1 MEFINNNKKYTFI
14 PDKVNLIENIK
25 IKNLNMK
32 NDIFEKYDASLNLD
46 GQYIICNDK
55 SQIKKFSKKIIKET
69 YLEYLDFIKNYD
81 LKRDKWIYNIIDG
94 ISEQDSIIYKDN
106 QFLLIPSYTWDKSI
120 DNLHLLCIPLDKT
133 LRCIRDLEFSHIEL
147 LKDIKIKTLEVIKN
161 NFYLDETQFKI
172 FFHYEPSTYHLHIHF
187 VNILNKE
194 CNSSVEYSHD
204 LDTVIFNLELDS
216 NYYKKIIMN
225 KRT

>member
-1 MEFINNNKKYTFI
+1 MEIYYDNKKYSFI
-14 PDKVNLIENIK
+14 PNKINLIENIQ
-25 IKNLNMK
+25 IKNLIMK
-32 NDIFEKYDASLNLD
+32 NDIFEKYDASINLD
-46 GQYIICNDK
+46 GQYIICNDVT
-55 SQIKKFSKKIIKET
+55 QIKNFSKKVIKET
-69 YLEYLDFIKNYD
+69 YSEYLKFINNYD
-81 LKRDKWIYNIIDG
+81 TKKDKWIYNIIDG
-94 ISEQDSIIYKDN
+94 ISEKDN
-106 QFLLIPSYTWDKSI
+106 IIFKDKTFLLIPSYTWDKSI

-133 LRCIRDLEFSHIEL
+133 IHCIRDLNYYHVEL
-147 LKDIKIKTLEVIKN
+147 LKHMKNKTLEVIKN
-161 NFYLDETQFKI
+161 NYDLDETQFKI